1 MAKQT
6 KNTIREELIEDGY
19 NYQSRVD
26 QHKEM
31 VEDIVANGRYSIA
44 ELAPYFDCTPQA
56 MRTKFSRGTFSVDDI
71 MLLLCLSGL
80 RIEVYKGEECVQ
92 KYEPSTYVRN
102 DRELWTRYSN
112 QKRKEIDAI
121 KQRMKDAEKEV
132 ESVKAIAAKDAE
144 KKKALADNK
153 SK

>member
-1 MAKQT
+1 
-6 KNTIREELIEDGY
+6 
-19 NYQSRVD
+19 
-26 QHKEM
+26 M